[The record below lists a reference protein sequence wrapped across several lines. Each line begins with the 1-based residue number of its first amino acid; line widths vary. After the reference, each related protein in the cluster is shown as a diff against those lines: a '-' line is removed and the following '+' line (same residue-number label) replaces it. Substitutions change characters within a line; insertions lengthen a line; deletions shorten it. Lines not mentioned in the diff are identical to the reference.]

1 MNRNLRLRTL
11 CVAAV
16 LFGAASSA
24 TAQSADPSLDTQSD
38 DAPIGEAPPTPP
50 GDAEDAEDADES
62 EDAAEQGPDEEVDEG
77 APAQDDPEGSSDP
90 ESESGPPETELDG
103 TEIAAPA
110 EADEEQII
118 VTGSRIKRNSF
129 DTPTP
134 VQVMNREQIAS
145 SGASNMA
152 DLIRIMTAN
161 SGSEGQFGLGQ
172 GSTGSAQF
180 NLRGLGLANTL
191 VLVNGRRLVPYPDSF
206 GVANSASFSDV
217 NQIPLQFV
225 ERIEIAKGGASAI
238 YGSDAIAGVVNIITR
253 KNFDG
258 FEVSATGFTTDKF
271 DQQDGEVAA
280 IFGAES
286 DKSSV
291 VAQFSYFKRSPLA
304 ASDRDFTK
312 DTLTSTVGGPGTFLP
327 LGARNGQAIGEAM
340 AMFPDDPGMWPAADV
355 GVVGV
360 MPDAGCGA
368 PGSDSML
375 NEAGDR
381 CLFDYRKDW
390 NLFNEEQR
398 ILAYVTA
405 EHRPSDLFQIFGEFG
420 FARKQTNAPQ
430 SPSYPLLRSV
440 IVPGDHVDNLDGRP
454 AVFLGRPL
462 GRAAGSGMQRI
473 DVDGYRAIGGLR
485 GELDEAGMRDWS
497 WELAMTWHRN
507 EHTRR
512 NSDILFDK
520 FQDAVNSCSDP
531 NDLSDCFNPYYSA
544 VDGTGTTN
552 SAEVVDRISGQF
564 KTLNEVELFVSDAS
578 MSGPLMSL
586 PGGDLAVA
594 VGGQFRRTTQ
604 SIDYD
609 NDSEEQAYAFVI
621 GDEDWSGQQ
630 DVVAGFV
637 ELSVPFMKGTELQ
650 AAVRAEHYENVET
663 SVNPRAALS
672 WRPSGVF
679 EMPAVLE
686 RLRFRG
692 SVGTAFRAP
701 NLVQSNG
708 SVTNLEQFFDPGPVF
723 RGARTLPNK
732 TLKPEKSLA
741 YSVGAEWIHKG
752 LNVDVDYWQY
762 NVTDLIIRQNAQQV
776 FSECRA
782 QASDSGVA
790 LTEVPGCG
798 GAFEPVPGDANSW
811 QSMNITYANQD
822 EIRTNGIDLAV
833 NYTLETGGGGDLNFG
848 VGGTYVLSYMV
859 PATAVP
865 ELTLD
870 DDDPA
875 DTNPAERIAQD
886 GCEGDECDI
895 AGKRNQNN
903 FGRPLPRLRMRP
915 SIAWLL
921 DGHIVNVA
929 LNYIGAYDDDAN
941 FDTATGELNTI
952 DSWGTVDMSYGYRLG
967 DSAVGSQ
974 TQVRVGVN
982 NMLDASPP
990 TVENENFGYDIF
1002 THDPRGRVLYANLT
1016 HKF

>member
-1 MNRNLRLRTL
+1 MNRNLGLQRVCAAVAVLGATFP
-11 CVAAV
+11 VAAQPAEPP
-16 LFGAASSA
+16 L
-24 TAQSADPSLDTQSD
+24 
-38 DAPIGEAPPTPP
+38 DAPSEEVSPAEEAPTDEEAP
-50 GDAEDAEDADES
+50 EDAEPGGEQQPVEEDVIDAPAPDTNEGTEADDGAPS
-62 EDAAEQGPDEEVDEG
+62 EADLEASIPAPTDSDEE
-77 APAQDDPEGSSDP
+77 
-90 ESESGPPETELDG
+90 
-103 TEIAAPA
+103 EIV
-110 EADEEQII
+110 I
-118 VTGSRIKRNSF
+118 TGSRIRRHSF

-134 VQVMNREQIAS
+134 VQIMTRPQIQS

-238 YGSDAIAGVVNIITR
+238 YGSDAIAGVVNIILR

-258 FEVSATGFTTDKF
+258 FEVSATGFTTDGF

-286 DKSSV
+286 EKSSV

-304 ASDRDFTK
+304 AADRDFTEG
-312 DTLTSTVGGPGTFLP
+312 TLTSTVGGPGTFLP

-340 AMFPDDPGMWPAADV
+340 AMFPDDPSMWPAADV

-360 MPDAGCGA
+360 LPDAGCGA

-375 NEAGDR
+375 NETGDR

-405 EHRPSDLFQIFGEFG
+405 EHRPSDMFKLFGEFG
-420 FARKQTNAPQ
+420 FARKQTDAPQ

-462 GRAAGSGMQRI
+462 GRAAGSGAQRI
-473 DVDGYRAIGGLR
+473 DLDGYRAVGGLR
-485 GELDEAGMRDWS
+485 GDLDEAGMHDWS
-497 WELAMTWHRN
+497 WELALTWHRN

-520 FQDAVNSCSDP
+520 FQEAVNSCSDP
-531 NDLSDCFNPYYSA
+531 NDLTDCFNPYYSA
-544 VDGTGTTN
+544 IDGTGTVN

-564 KTLNEVELFVSDAS
+564 KTLNEVELFVGDAS
-578 MSGPLMSL
+578 LSGPIMEL

-594 VGGQFRRTTQ
+594 IGTQFRRTTQ

-630 DVVAGFV
+630 DVVAGFA
-637 ELSVPFMKGTELQ
+637 ELSVPFMEGAEVQ
-650 AAVRAEHYENVET
+650 AAVRAEHYKNIET
-663 SVNPRAALS
+663 SVNPRVALS

-679 EMPAVLE
+679 EMPAALE

-701 NLVQSNG
+701 NLVQTNG
-708 SVTNLEQFFDPGPVF
+708 SVTNLEQFLDPGPVF
-723 RGARTLPNK
+723 RGARTLPNVD
-732 TLKPEKSLA
+732 LQPEKSLA
-741 YSVGAEWIHKG
+741 YSVGAEWIYERMN
-752 LNVDVDYWQY
+752 LDVDYWQY
-762 NVTDLIIRQNAQQV
+762 NVTDLIVRQNAQQV
-776 FSECRA
+776 FTECRA
-782 QASDSGVA
+782 RASDAGVP

-798 GAFEPVPGDANSW
+798 DTFEALPGDPNSW
-811 QSMNITYANQD
+811 QSMDITYGNQD

-833 NYTLETGGGGDLNFG
+833 NYTLDMGGGGDLTFG

-875 DTNPAERIAQD
+875 DADPAPRVAQD
-886 GCEGDECDI
+886 GCDGDECDI

-915 SIAWLL
+915 SIVWLL
-921 DGHIVNVA
+921 DGHVVNVA
-929 LNYIGAYDDDAN
+929 LNYIGSYDDDAN
-941 FDTATGELNTI
+941 IDTATGELETI
-952 DSWGTVDMSYGYRLG
+952 DAWGTVDLSYGYLLG
-967 DSAVGSQ
+967 ETAAGSQ

-982 NMLDASPP
+982 NLIDSDPP

-1002 THDPRGRVLYANLT
+1002 THDPRGRVLYANMT